1 MASIYKRPGSKFWWV
16 KYRDHVT
23 GEIKRQSTKFR
34 IGIGTAT
41 RAANEMCANLTAKEN
56 QSTFAGAHERWE
68 EWVTPFLE
76 SKHSASPNT
85 LSRNLLA
92 WSTILRYLR
101 SQGVLTPKMLTRG
114 VCIGYVPWRK
124 KEGHL
129 NSTKKRQVG
138 TNTVIGELKTLSKV
152 MHEAI
157 LRGYVPYN
165 PAIKLGISKDKIE
178 EKSEMTDE
186 HIGIIRDK
194 IRRKIE
200 NAKTLEEK
208 RNSHFYRV
216 SFEIALHQGC
226 RLSETHIRLTD
237 IDEKNRKMRFVP
249 KGGEPY
255 VAEMNPSL
263 VPLIEELRASGV
275 EYTYDR
281 PLIPS
286 LKWFKFFNQLRAKY
300 PEFDRVSFHS
310 TRVTCISR
318 LERAGAP
325 ESAVMKLVGHS
336 STTIHRIYKRT
347 KSDELQ
353 SFWSAVA
360 PLACPDTSESSESQG

>member
-1 MASIYKRPGSKFWWV
+1 
-16 KYRDHVT
+16 
-23 GEIKRQSTKFR
+23 
-34 IGIGTAT
+34 
-41 RAANEMCANLTAKEN
+41 
-56 QSTFAGAHERWE
+56 
-68 EWVTPFLE
+68 
-76 SKHSASPNT
+76 
-85 LSRNLLA
+85 
-92 WSTILRYLR
+92 
-101 SQGVLTPKMLTRG
+101 
-114 VCIGYVPWRK
+114 
-124 KEGHL
+124 
-129 NSTKKRQVG
+129 
-138 TNTVIGELKTLSKV
+138 
-152 MHEAI
+152 
-157 LRGYVPYN
+157 
-165 PAIKLGISKDKIE
+165 
-178 EKSEMTDE
+178 
-186 HIGIIRDK
+186 
-194 IRRKIE
+194 
-200 NAKTLEEK
+200 
-208 RNSHFYRV
+208 
-216 SFEIALHQGC
+216 
-226 RLSETHIRLTD
+226 
-237 IDEKNRKMRFVP
+237 VP